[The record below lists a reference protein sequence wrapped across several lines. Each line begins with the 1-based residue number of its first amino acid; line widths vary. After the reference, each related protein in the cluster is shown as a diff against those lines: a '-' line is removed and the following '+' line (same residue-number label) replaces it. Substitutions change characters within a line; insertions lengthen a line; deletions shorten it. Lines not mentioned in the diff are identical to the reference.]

1 MSYVNYNKIVN
12 SICLNNLHDLFNTF
26 GGIGTVTKRFNIC
39 NYDILGCHLHS
50 EGNFVEIGVARGDCS
65 KLILE
70 NIPNNYNL
78 HLFDT
83 FEGLVKPD
91 EEDGVPLYH
100 EGSLSFSLESVKDFC
115 GEKENLFFYKGKIED
130 TYEKLPNDI
139 ILCHIDCDLYS
150 GVYTSLKHV
159 IPKLKNGGIIII
171 DDYNNQVYK
180 GVDKAIE
187 KINKE
192 LNIKIKSLFFDKS
205 IPNAQAIYVK
215 QIS

>member
-1 MSYVNYNKIVN
+1 MVRRK
-12 SICLNNLHDLFNTF
+12 
-26 GGIGTVTKRFNIC
+26 
-39 NYDILGCHLHS
+39 
-50 EGNFVEIGVARGDCS
+50 
-65 KLILE
+65 
-70 NIPNNYNL
+70 
-78 HLFDT
+78 
-83 FEGLVKPD
+83 
-91 EEDGVPLYH
+91 
-100 EGSLSFSLESVKDFC
+100 
-115 GEKENLFFYKGKIED
+115 NLFLYKGKIED
-130 TYEKLPNDI
+130 TDEQLPNDI

-150 GVYTSLKHV
+150 VVNTSLKHV

-171 DDYNNQVYK
+171 DDYNNQIYK